1 MAKVFDLRPVSPDD
15 LLMTHKLRCPN
26 GHKLRFQAK
35 DSGKKAICP
44 ACKVTF
50 LLPHVEAHVS
60 DTSIL
65 SVLGNVASDR
75 SVIAHPSSVMPTA
88 AATKMCPKC
97 KARIGSRYQICP
109 HCRTYL
115 PMSRH

>member
-1 MAKVFDLRPVSPDD
+1 
-15 LLMTHKLRCPN
+15 MTHKLRCPN
-26 GHKLRFQAK
+26 GHKLRFAAK

-44 ACKVTF
+44 TCQASF
-50 LLPHVEAHVS
+50 LLPRVETHVS

-65 SVLGNVASDR
+65 SVLGAVPSDR
-75 SVIAHPSSVMPTA
+75 SVIALPSTVVPTA
-88 AATKMCPKC
+88 ASTKMCPKC

-115 PMSRH
+115 PLSRH